1 MIELRDVR
9 KSYKIGPVTTH
20 VLNGIHLKLEKGDLI
35 SIMGPSGSGKSTLMN
50 IMGLMDTSYSG
61 SYRIEGHDTG
71 TMGDRRLSRLRNRH
85 IGFVFQAFNLIGH
98 LSALENVALPLLY
111 RRVRKSKARNE
122 AHDVLTKVGMADKF
136 SHRPEQLSGGQR
148 QRVAIA
154 RALVANPSFIL
165 ADEPTGALDSDNA
178 DGVMELLFQLNQEDG
193 MAVVIITHN
202 PLIHRLI
209 PRKAII
215 QDGILLEARSTG
227 P

>member
-1 MIELRDVR
+1 MIELNDVR
-9 KSYKIGPVTTH
+9 KAYKIGPVTTH
-20 VLNGIHLKLEKGDLI
+20 VLNGVHLKLGKGDLI

-50 IMGLMDTSYSG
+50 IMGLMDTAYAG
-61 SYRIEGHDTG
+61 AYLIEGQDAR
-71 TMGDRRLSRLRNRH
+71 MMKDRQLSRLRNRH

-111 RRVRKSKARNE
+111 RGVRKSKARDR
-122 AHDVLTKVGMADKF
+122 AHDMLSRVGVADKF
-136 SHRPEQLSGGQR
+136 GHRPDQLSGGQK

-178 DGVMELLFQLNQEDG
+178 DGVMELLFQLNREDG
-193 MAVVIITHN
+193 MAVVVITHN

-209 PRKAII
+209 PRKAVI
-215 QDGILLEARSTG
+215 QDGILLEARSAAT
-227 P
+227 

>member
-20 VLNGIHLKLEKGDLI
+20 VLNGIHLKLGKGDLI

-50 IMGLMDTSYSG
+50 IIGLMDTSYSG

-71 TMGDRRLSRLRNRH
+71 KMGDRRLSRLRNRH

-111 RRVRKSKARNE
+111 RRVRKSKARDE